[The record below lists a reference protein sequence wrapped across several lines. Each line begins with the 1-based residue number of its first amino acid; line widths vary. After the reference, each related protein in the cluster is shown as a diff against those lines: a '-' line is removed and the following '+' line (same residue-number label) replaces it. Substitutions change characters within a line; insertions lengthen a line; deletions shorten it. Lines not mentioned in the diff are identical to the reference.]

1 MDVLNNNNET
11 HQSSLGLDERP
22 VLSVH
27 LVVET
32 TGVTEIVAVAV
43 TSPQRGRGGATVDTL
58 PAFLQTLAAEFC

>member
-1 MDVLNNNNET
+1 MDYWVLNNNIET
-11 HQSSLGLDERP
+11 HQSSFGLDERP

-32 TGVTEIVAVAV
+32 TGVTEIVTVAV

-58 PAFLQTLAAEFC
+58 ATF